1 MRILVVED
9 DAGIAGGLAAS
20 LRQAGYAVDVC
31 GTLSAAWSALSVE
44 PFDAVLLD
52 WACPTARAWT
62 CWRAFAPAGSAARAP
77 RRCRTRT
84 CRC

>member
-31 GTLSAAWSALSVE
+31 GTLSAAWSAL
-44 PFDAVLLD
+44 P
-52 WACPTARAWT
+52 WP
-62 CWRAFAPAGSAARAP
+62 
-77 RRCRTRT
+77 
-84 CRC
+84 